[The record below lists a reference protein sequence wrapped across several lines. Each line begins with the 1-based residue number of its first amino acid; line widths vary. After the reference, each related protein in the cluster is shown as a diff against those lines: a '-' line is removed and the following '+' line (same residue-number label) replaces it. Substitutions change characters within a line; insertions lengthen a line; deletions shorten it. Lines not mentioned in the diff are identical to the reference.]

1 MNKKSEK
8 HPIQVTEK
16 GSLGLLAL
24 GDIGLRAW
32 REVKK
37 VAQQKRENEKEK

>member
-1 MNKKSEK
+1 MSVDKNKVPYK
-8 HPIQVTEK
+8 ITEK

-24 GDIGLRAW
+24 GDIGLRTW

-37 VAQQKRENEKEK
+37 EAQQKRNNEDEK